1 MGDRIDILLRR
12 RSDGA
17 EVLAQIDTE
26 GNVSITVRNARG
38 LSCRALTATL
48 EAELGDVTAR
58 KMDPR
63 ALAAA
68 GLTEEQIDKQLNR
81 AGLGG
86 GWCG

>member
-1 MGDRIDILLRR
+1 MDDLITILLRR

-17 EVLAQIDTE
+17 EVVAQIDAE
-26 GNVSITVRNARG
+26 GNVSINVRNAKA

>member
-1 MGDRIDILLRR
+1 MESTIDVVLRR

-17 EVLAQIDTE
+17 EVHAQIDTE

-63 ALAAA
+63 AMAAA

>member
-1 MGDRIDILLRR
+1 MNDTITILLRR
-12 RSDGA
+12 RADGA
-17 EVLAQIDTE
+17 EVIAQIDAE
-26 GNVSITVRNARG
+26 GNASITVRNAPG

-48 EAELGDVTAR
+48 EAELGDVAAR
-58 KMDPR
+58 TMDPR

-68 GLTEEQIDKQLNR
+68 GLTEEQIDRQLNR

>member
-1 MGDRIDILLRR
+1 MDDLITIVLRR
-12 RSDGA
+12 RADGA
-17 EVLAQIDTE
+17 EVIAQIDAE
-26 GNVSITVRNARG
+26 GNVSINVRNARG

-48 EAELGDVTAR
+48 ESELGDVTAR

-68 GLTEEQIDKQLNR
+68 GLTEEQVDQQLR
-81 AGLGG
+81 TAGLGG